1 MDLGKLY
8 GVEQENVDEGVR
20 FQFGTDKDSAWI
32 KCKYAGR
39 ENSGYYNAMITLAE
53 THQGTMSAKGK
64 LKPRINN
71 KKFEE
76 AIVEVYSDHIFVAWG
91 NFLETTTGKDG
102 KKVTKAIPNTKDSF
116 KKFALKYP
124 KFFNEIVEKVEEEQ
138 NFQNDGEDLKN

>member
-91 NFLETTTGKDG
+91 NFEENG
-102 KKVTKAIPNTKDSF
+102 KKIPNTKDSF